1 MSSES
6 GQRLPMEELKRRNAS
21 QPVPTQTC
29 PSQEE
34 WENLLL
40 MISALYQLTTE
51 QSKALENL
59 ERHTAAHTALL
70 REASSQREPYPTQA
84 QMEAL
89 ARDVAEIRAILRQAG
104 KRNEKRFSLPGIRL
118 PRLRL
123 PDIPWSSLLLGL
135 AALALTGLVLWV
147 VWSSLD
153 TLWSAAK
160 TMLLLCSI
168 CVAHTAYNLVLLR
181 QFLLAQII
189 AVEVAL
195 VVTRPGCAAQ
205 TEFVMLRLCNI
216 TVDAVIFCNFS
227 SVMPAVGI
235 HSSQASQWA
244 VLPHGIYEFL
254 QALLE
259 FQCIEP
265 ILVVGPPGVVE
276 AIPAGTE
283 IHSEMAHGTE
293 RLVLFLIRIEQTR
306 LLYGSGP

>member
-1 MSSES
+1 
-6 GQRLPMEELKRRNAS
+6 
-21 QPVPTQTC
+21 
-29 PSQEE
+29 
-34 WENLLL
+34 
-40 MISALYQLTTE
+40 
-51 QSKALENL
+51 
-59 ERHTAAHTALL
+59 
-70 REASSQREPYPTQA
+70 
-84 QMEAL
+84 
-89 ARDVAEIRAILRQAG
+89 
-104 KRNEKRFSLPGIRL
+104 
-118 PRLRL
+118 
-123 PDIPWSSLLLGL
+123 
-135 AALALTGLVLWV
+135 
-147 VWSSLD
+147 
-153 TLWSAAK
+153 
-160 TMLLLCSI
+160 
-168 CVAHTAYNLVLLR
+168 
-181 QFLLAQII
+181 
-189 AVEVAL
+189 
-195 VVTRPGCAAQ
+195 
-205 TEFVMLRLCNI
+205 MLRLCNI